1 MSTNAAPAPGPAP
14 VRRFELR
21 DLFGGAGRG
30 PSWPVLILLLAA
42 CIFLLVGSLVSSQF
56 AELTVSGVAQGCTFA
71 SLALALVLIYRAT
84 EVINFAQGEMAMFTT
99 YIAYQLTVWGVSYWA
114 AFVATLGIAFVFGVG
129 VQQALIRPV
138 QQKSVVAVVIVTIG
152 LFSLID
158 GIVLWIWGGDIKFM
172 PAPFGSTVYRVGG
185 VAVSL
190 TDLGTIAVTLGT
202 VVALWIFF
210 QFTKLGLAMRASALR
225 PAAARLVG
233 VRVHWM
239 LALGWGFAA
248 VLGAVAGLM
257 TEASVFQLSP
267 TMMEPVLIY
276 AFAAAVLGGLESP
289 VGAVVSGIAL
299 GIFLNLL
306 GQYGGYLSDSALNL
320 PVAFAVLLV
329 VLLVKPSGL
338 FGRAAVRKV

>member
-1 MSTNAAPAPGPAP
+1 MSVYELFGRLRTRDTGARRISTGVSAP
-14 VRRFELR
+14 VL
-21 DLFGGAGRG
+21 
-30 PSWPVLILLLAA
+30 VVLLAA
-42 CIFLLVGSLVSSQF
+42 MVFLLIGSQSSDLF
-56 AELTVSGVAQGCTFA
+56 AELTVKGIALGSVFA

-84 EVINFAQGEMAMFTT
+84 GVINFAQGEMAMATT
-99 YIAYQLTVWGVSYWA
+99 YVAYQLTVWGVSYWP
-114 AFVATLGIAFVFGVG
+114 AFFATLAVAFVFGV
-129 VQQALIRPV
+129 VTQQVVIRPV
-138 QQKSVVAVVIVTIG
+138 QHRSVVAAVIVTVG
-152 LFSLID
+152 LFSVID
-158 GIVLWIWGGDIKFM
+158 GIVIWIWNAEPKFM
-172 PAPFGSTVYRVGG
+172 PAPFSGAVYQVGG
-185 VAVSL
+185 VTVSL
-190 TDLGTIAVTLGT
+190 TDLGTIAVALGSVLTLW
-202 VVALWIFF
+202 LFF
-210 QFTKLGLAMRASALR
+210 QFTKLGLAMRAAALR
-225 PAAARLVG
+225 PDAARLVG
-233 VRVHWM
+233 VRVNWM

>member
-1 MSTNAAPAPGPAP
+1 LS
-14 VRRFELR
+14 VYE
-21 DLFGGAGRG
+21 LFGRLGVRDVGSRRISTGASPTVVVFLVAG
-30 PSWPVLILLLAA
+30 
-42 CIFLLVGSLVSSQF
+42 CIFLLIGSLLSSQF
-56 AELTVSGVAQGCTFA
+56 AELTVQGVALGSVFA

-99 YIAYQLTVWGVSYWA
+99 YIAYQLTLWGFSYWE
-114 AFVATLGIAFVFGVG
+114 AFFATLGIAFVFGVG
-129 VQQALIRPV
+129 VQQTLIRPV

-172 PAPFGSTVYRVGG
+172 PAPFGSTVYRIGG

-233 VRVHWM
+233 VRVNWM
-239 LALGWGFAA
+239 LALGWGFAT

-257 TEASVFQLSP
+257 TEPTQFLSP
-267 TMMEPVLIY
+267 TMMQTILIY

-289 VGAVVSGIAL
+289 MGSVVAGIAL
-299 GIFLNLL
+299 GIFLNLI
-306 GQYGGYLSDSALNL
+306 GQYGGYLSDSALRL
-320 PVAFAVLLV
+320 PVAFGVLLV

>member
-1 MSTNAAPAPGPAP
+1 LSVYEFFGRLGVRDVGSRRIST
-14 VRRFELR
+14 
-21 DLFGGAGRG
+21 GASPTVVAFLVAG
-30 PSWPVLILLLAA
+30 
-42 CIFLLVGSLVSSQF
+42 CIFLLIGSLLSSQF
-56 AELTVSGVAQGCTFA
+56 AELTVQGVALGSVFA

-99 YIAYQLTVWGVSYWA
+99 YIAYQLTLWGFSYWE
-114 AFVATLGIAFVFGVG
+114 AFFATLGIAFVFGVG
-129 VQQALIRPV
+129 VQQTLIRPV

-172 PAPFGSTVYRVGG
+172 PAPFGGTVYRVGG

-233 VRVHWM
+233 VRVNWM
-239 LALGWGFAA
+239 LALGWGFAT

-257 TEASVFQLSP
+257 TEPTQFLSP
-267 TMMEPVLIY
+267 TMMQTILIY

-289 VGAVVSGIAL
+289 MGSVVAGIAL
-299 GIFLNLL
+299 GIFLNLI
-306 GQYGGYLSDSALNL
+306 GQYGGYLSDSALRL
-320 PVAFAVLLV
+320 PVAFGVLLV

-338 FGRAAVRKV
+338 FGRAAMRKV